1 MALHKGLVLL
11 YNLFEEEKAS
21 KKTFASLEAKERT
34 GEATPKAK
42 RCNL

>member
-1 MALHKGLVLL
+1 MALHKGLVLPC
-11 YNLFEEEKAS
+11 NLFEEEKPQ
-21 KKTFASLEAKERT
+21 KRLSLHSRLKERT